1 MAILV
6 EQVFANLTFAD
17 LEDGDGTVRQES
29 VNVDEE
35 EVVDEFYVRWIA
47 PESTAE
53 RKLWPGPNLVDK
65 CTVKLNEETVGAE
78 VRDAEVENVGLH
90 QPNVSSP
97 APACEAA
104 SMDASPPCH
113 GNMQKVASNTTSPAA
128 NMDDTFNP
136 SSDVPVTLS
145 NSNVPSVFEET
156 VNMQVGA
163 GGSNM
168 VAAFTGLKRR

>member
-17 LEDGDGTVRQES
+17 LEDGDGTVRQER

-35 EVVDEFYVRWIA
+35 ESWIA

-53 RKLWPGPNLVDK
+53 RKLWPGPDLVDK
-65 CTVKLNEETVGAE
+65 CTVKPNEETVGAE
-78 VRDAEVENVGLH
+78 VWDAEVENIGLH

-113 GNMQKVASNTTSPAA
+113 GNMQKAASNTTSPAA
-128 NMDDTFNP
+128 NMDATFNP

-145 NSNVPSVFEET
+145 NSNVPSVVEEK
-156 VNMQVGA
+156 VNMQVS
-163 GGSNM
+163 GSNM

>member
-17 LEDGDGTVRQES
+17 LVDGDGTVRQER

-35 EVVDEFYVRWIA
+35 ERWIA
-47 PESTAE
+47 PESMAE
-53 RKLWPGPNLVDK
+53 RKLWPGPDLVDK
-65 CTVKLNEETVGAE
+65 CTVKPNEETVGAE

-90 QPNVSSP
+90 QPNVS
-97 APACEAA
+97 
-104 SMDASPPCH
+104 
-113 GNMQKVASNTTSPAA
+113 N
-128 NMDDTFNP
+128 
-136 SSDVPVTLS
+136 VPVTLS